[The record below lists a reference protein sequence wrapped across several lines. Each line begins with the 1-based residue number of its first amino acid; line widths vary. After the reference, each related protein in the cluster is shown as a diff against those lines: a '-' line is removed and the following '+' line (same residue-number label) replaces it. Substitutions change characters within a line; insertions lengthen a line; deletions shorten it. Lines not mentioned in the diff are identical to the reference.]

1 MKEDKKKI
9 SQEIVLGVIKTKIGK
24 VVIIN
29 RLWPEKSIDGSV
41 KLTYAFP
48 GGNIDEGETPEE
60 ALVREVRC
68 ETGLK
73 IKVLKKISER
83 THPQFPVK
91 VNYYE
96 CEFVPRSIKPILDVH
111 EVASVKWVS
120 PSELRNYFTT
130 DLDPEVA
137 KFLGI

>member
-1 MKEDKKKI
+1 MKKDEKKI
-9 SQEIVLGVIKTKIGK
+9 LTEIVLGIIKTKAGK
-24 VVIIN
+24 VIIIN
-29 RLWPEKSIDGSV
+29 RLWPEKSADGST

-60 ALVREVRC
+60 ALIREVRC
-68 ETGLK
+68 ETGIK

-91 VNYYE
+91 INYYE
-96 CEFVPRSIKPILDVH
+96 CEFIPGSMKPIMDVH

-120 PSELRNYFTT
+120 PSELKNYFTT
-130 DLDPEVA
+130 DLDPKVA